1 MHSKAKNI
9 LFYVGLWGL
18 PALADAHPFHPFITD
33 SVGFVAGLCHPISSA
48 EHFLLLLILGFWL
61 AQFRRTM
68 AYALPLVLVA
78 LMLLGGAVNVL
89 ELGAAGFEL
98 AFMPSLL
105 LLGLL
110 MVCAYQVSWPLG
122 VVLAGT
128 LALLHGYVHAQDML
142 LDADATRFTAGFAV
156 ATAALLYAGL
166 TLAQAFGRLRQN
178 AHRIVGGVAA
188 VMGVWLANLA

>member
-9 LFYVGLWGL
+9 PFYAGLWGL

-78 LMLLGGAVNVL
+78 LMLVGGAANVL
-89 ELGAAGFEL
+89 EWAGAGVDL
-98 AFMPSLL
+98 ALLPSLM
-105 LLGLL
+105 LLGLM

-122 VVLAGT
+122 VVLGGG
-128 LALLHGYVHAQDML
+128 LALMHGYAHAQDML
-142 LDADATRFTAGFAV
+142 LDAEATRFTAGFV
-156 ATAALLYAGL
+156 WATTALLYVGL
-166 TLAQAFGRLRQN
+166 GIGRVSGRLGNN
-178 AHRIVGGVAA
+178 AQRLVGGMAA
-188 VMGVWLANLA
+188 VTGVWLANLA